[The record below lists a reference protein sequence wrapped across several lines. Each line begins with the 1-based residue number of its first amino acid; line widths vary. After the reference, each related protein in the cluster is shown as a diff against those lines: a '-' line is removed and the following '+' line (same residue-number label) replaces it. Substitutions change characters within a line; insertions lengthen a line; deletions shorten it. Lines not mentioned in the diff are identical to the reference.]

1 MLTFEQRCNYIYRTC
16 TGNKFS
22 LFKQNITSN
31 GGMVSTQELRNMPL
45 LIIGN
50 PNNKFTRYDI
60 GIFDLLLI
68 GVAIKVIFAV
78 VVGICVMLNYITG
91 GTNDKHSK
99 IGHVA
104 LGAVAFPV
112 CFLCGCIDIIARNIF
127 ACVATAALLPL
138 LAIGELGISDKI
150 ESALP
155 EGFINSNMN
164 P

>member
-22 LFKQNITSN
+22 LFKQNITSD
-31 GGMVSTQELRNMPL
+31 GGMVSTKELCDMPL

-50 PNNKFTRYDI
+50 KHNKFTHYDI
-60 GIFDLLLI
+60 GIFDLLSI
-68 GVAIKVIFAV
+68 GVAIKVIVAV
-78 VVGICVMLNYITG
+78 VVGICLMLNYITG

-99 IGHVA
+99 IGRAARNVA
-104 LGAVAFPV
+104 YPV

-155 EGFINSNMN
+155 EGFINMK